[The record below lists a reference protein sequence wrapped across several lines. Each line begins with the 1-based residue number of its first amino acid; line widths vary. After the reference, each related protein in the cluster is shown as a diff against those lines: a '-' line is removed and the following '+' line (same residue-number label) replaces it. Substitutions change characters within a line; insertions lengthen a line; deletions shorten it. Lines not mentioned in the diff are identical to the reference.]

1 MIRRIRK
8 DSGFSLVEIIV
19 SLVILALVYVV
30 MLRVL
35 SGQKSIGATSELYTK
50 AIFLGKGLMN
60 TVFSKQFDDNQTPP
74 WTPTSSFGFLEAG
87 DVYNDD
93 VDDFA
98 GFTTSSISGFPGFTE
113 KVRVFYVLPSSLD
126 DSVYAATDMKKIIVT
141 VTHAG
146 IDPVVLETI
155 MSSHY

>member
-8 DSGFSLVEIIV
+8 DSGFSLVEVIV
-19 SLVILALVYVV
+19 SLVILALVYAV

-50 AIFLGKGLMN
+50 AIFLGKELMN
-60 TVFSKQFDDNQTPP
+60 TVISKQFDDNQTPP
-74 WTPTSSFGFLEAG
+74 WTPTSSFGLEDNDAA
-87 DVYNDD
+87 YDD
-93 VDDFA
+93 VDDFT
-98 GFTTSSISGFPGFTE
+98 GYTTNSISGFPGFTE
-113 KVRVFYVLPSSLD
+113 KVRVFYVLPSSLE

>member
-60 TVFSKQFDDNQTPP
+60 TVISKQFDDNQTPP
-74 WTPTSSFGFLEAG
+74 WTPTSSFGLEVNDAA
-87 DVYNDD
+87 YDD
-93 VDDFA
+93 VDDFT
-98 GFTTSSISGFPGFTE
+98 GYTNSSISGYPGFTE
-113 KVRVFYVLPSSLD
+113 KVRVFYVQPTGSLD
-126 DSVYAATDMKKIIVT
+126 DSVYTAMDMKKIIVT

>member
-1 MIRRIRK
+1 ME
-8 DSGFSLVEIIV
+8 VIV
-19 SLVILALVYVV
+19 SLVILALVYAV

-50 AIFLGKGLMN
+50 AIFLGKELMN
-60 TVFSKQFDDNQTPP
+60 TVISKQFDDNQTPP
-74 WTPTSSFGFLEAG
+74 WTPTSSFGLEDNDAA
-87 DVYNDD
+87 YDD
-93 VDDFA
+93 VDDFT
-98 GFTTSSISGFPGFTE
+98 GYTTNSISGFPGFTE
-113 KVRVFYVLPSSLD
+113 KVRVFYVLPSSLE

>member
-1 MIRRIRK
+1 MIRSIKK
-8 DSGFSLVEIIV
+8 DSGFSLVEVIV
-19 SLVILALVYVV
+19 SLVILALVYAV

-35 SGQKSIGATSELYTK
+35 SGQKSIGVTSELYTK
-50 AIFLGKGLMN
+50 AIFLGKELMN
-60 TVFSKQFDDNQTPP
+60 TVISKQFDDNQTPP
-74 WTPTSSFGFLEAG
+74 WTPTSSFGLEDNDAA
-87 DVYNDD
+87 YDD

-98 GFTTSSISGFPGFTE
+98 DFTTSSISGFPGFTE
-113 KVRVFYVLPSSLD
+113 KVRVFYVLPTSLD
-126 DSVYAATDMKKIIVT
+126 DSVLTATDMKKIIVT